1 MAKNGYK
8 MIDAELHVMEPVD
21 LWENYIAD
29 EFKDR
34 APKRM
39 SEGQWDI
46 RTLVEGEMMACMPE
60 SGSYSEPARN
70 SSAGGNGKEDQV
82 LGNRYKEDIER
93 NFDPESLILAMKKEG
108 LDLAV
113 LFPTSA
119 MYITAKNGM
128 DPRFAAAACE
138 AYNSWLYDY
147 MQAGDPSMTYHVGV
161 VSPHDVESAV
171 IETRRCAKELG
182 SKAIMPR
189 PNMSI
194 NFLKLNTVTHS

>member
-70 SSAGGNGKEDQV
+70 SSVE
-82 LGNRYKEDIER
+82 
-93 NFDPESLILAMKKEG
+93 AMEKKIK
-108 LDLAV
+108 
-113 LFPTSA
+113 
-119 MYITAKNGM
+119 Y
-128 DPRFAAAACE
+128 
-138 AYNSWLYDY
+138 
-147 MQAGDPSMTYHVGV
+147 
-161 VSPHDVESAV
+161 
-171 IETRRCAKELG
+171 
-182 SKAIMPR
+182 
-189 PNMSI
+189 
-194 NFLKLNTVTHS
+194 

>member
-46 RTLVEGEMMACMPE
+46 RTLVEGEMMNDMAA
-60 SGSYSEPARN
+60 SGPYSTSGRN
-70 SSAGGNGKEDQV
+70 KAYEGFKSEDET
-82 LGNRYKEDIER
+82 LGNRYKEDIAR
-93 NFDPESLILAMKKEG
+93 NFDPQSLVLAMKKEG

-113 LFPTSA
+113 LFPTSG
-119 MYITAKNGM
+119 MYVTAKNGM
-128 DPRFAAAACE
+128 DT
-138 AYNSWLYDY
+138 L
-147 MQAGDPSMTYHVGV
+147 
-161 VSPHDVESAV
+161 
-171 IETRRCAKELG
+171 
-182 SKAIMPR
+182 
-189 PNMSI
+189 
-194 NFLKLNTVTHS
+194 